1 MRHALPI
8 VLLLL
13 PLVALPGWGS
23 DVASDLTPEQEWRCL
38 RLYEEL
44 KCPVC
49 KTQSLASS
57 TSFLAEDMKAQIRDF
72 VREGRSDQE
81 IMDYYVDRYG
91 DWILMRP
98 PARGFSLLA
107 WIVPVLGVL
116 AAFGFVLVVL
126 RRWSRSAAADVAAG
140 ANVETPVS
148 AIRDERVRRL
158 VDQ

>member
-1 MRHALPI
+1 MWRAFP

-13 PLVALPGWGS
+13 VLPLAALPGWTAE
-23 DVASDLTPEQEWRCL
+23 VISDLTPEQEWRCL

-49 KTQSLASS
+49 KTQSLAAS
-57 TSFLAEDMKAQIRDF
+57 TSFLAEEMKNQIRDF
-72 VREGRSDQE
+72 VREGRSDRE
-81 IMDYYVDRYG
+81 IIDYYVARYG

-107 WIVPVLGVL
+107 WLVPIVGVLGAVV
-116 AAFGFVLVVL
+116 FVMVVL
-126 RRWSRSAAADVAAG
+126 RRWARTDASAQSVADG
-140 ANVETPVS
+140 ART
-148 AIRDERVRRL
+148 AIRDERVRQL